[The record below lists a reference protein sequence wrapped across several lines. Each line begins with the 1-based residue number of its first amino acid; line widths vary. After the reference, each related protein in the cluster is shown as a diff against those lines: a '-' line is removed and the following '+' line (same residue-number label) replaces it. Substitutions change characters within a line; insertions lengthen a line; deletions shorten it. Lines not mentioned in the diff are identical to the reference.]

1 MLKSIVRALNTDL
14 ENEFFDF
21 YVPTIQPSYFTESTN
36 NYSIAVEV
44 PGFEGGEISIEYSED
59 TLRVSASSK
68 YRKLF
73 KTWFVP
79 SADPEKVIAKLK
91 NGILSIDVPK
101 KEIPIRKIQ
110 VQIE

>member
-1 MLKSIVRALNTDL
+1 MLKFIVKALNADL

-21 YVPTIQPSYFTESTN
+21 YAPTVQPSYFTESVN

-44 PGFEGGEISIEYSED
+44 PGFEGDEISIEHSDD

-79 SADPEKVIAKLK
+79 NADPEKITAKLK

-110 VQIE
+110 VQID